1 MSRLGLR
8 IPVLAWAVLVILL
21 SAMANAQ
28 ETTGSIS
35 GTISDSSGANVKG
48 AVVTVTNTDRGQDV
62 RKSTTNSAGFYT
74 ATSLTLGTYSVKGTA
89 SGIQSEVGTHLRL
102 HVNDALTGNRTLAAG

>member
-1 MSRLGLR
+1 MSWLGLR
-8 IPVLAWAVLVILL
+8 IPVLAVLAWAVLVILL
-21 SAMANAQ
+21 SVMANAQ

-62 RKSTTNSAGFYT
+62 RQLTTNSAGFYR
-74 ATSLTLGTYSVKGTA
+74 ATSFPRGPYKLKVFAPTLNTPTSTLFSPTLTHSSTA
-89 SGIQSEVGTHLRL
+89 I
-102 HVNDALTGNRTLAAG
+102 